1 MVEGYSGADIK
12 QICRDAAMAPMRRAV
27 IGKSPDDIRRMKER
41 GELEVSLRLSD
52 FEDAIRRIQPSVEAR
67 VWAKPRAG
75 GRSAGGWGRSWY
87 VSPLIYASHQAPSSS
102 HGLETIVAGE

>member
-52 FEDAIRRIQPSVEAR
+52 FEDAIRRIQPSVSGMDSARYEA
-67 VWAKPRAG
+67 WAAEFG
-75 GRSAGGWGRSWY
+75 S
-87 VSPLIYASHQAPSSS
+87 
-102 HGLETIVAGE
+102 T